1 MEYIG
6 RISEHPMMIVDDVS
20 VELRHLSNL
29 CHVMAQL
36 QDHHDTVDADA
47 VGDAMCLI
55 RDCLDVQLKAL
66 EAIRW
71 PKGKAAE
78 A

>member
-6 RISEHPMMIVDDVS
+6 KISEHPMMIVDDVT

-29 CHVMAQL
+29 CHVMSLL
-36 QDHHDTVDADA
+36 QDHHDTVNTEA

-55 RDCLDVQLKAL
+55 RDCLDTQLKAL
-66 EAIRW
+66 DAIQW
-71 PKGKAAE
+71 PMGKTVTA
-78 A
+78 